1 MIPHSYKTYFAI
13 ILLLVLSHSSG
24 SLKAQSQAV
33 EDNYTISED
42 SELKTGTGP
51 ILQVSFDEERAPGV
65 IDENWQILDRIE
77 NENGDSEDYPTDD
90 SGNTWT
96 ESDFDINSSNVGPWF
111 VAPVPIQTGGINAF
125 QGLDDEL
132 FGIDEAANGENLI
145 TTYLFRNKFSVDEKQ
160 AQTSDWEISYLESI
174 LKKYCG

>member
-65 IDENWQILDRIE
+65 IDENWQI
-77 NENGDSEDYPTDD
+77 
-90 SGNTWT
+90 
-96 ESDFDINSSNVGPWF
+96 
-111 VAPVPIQTGGINAF
+111 
-125 QGLDDEL
+125 
-132 FGIDEAANGENLI
+132 
-145 TTYLFRNKFSVDEKQ
+145 
-160 AQTSDWEISYLESI
+160 
-174 LKKYCG
+174 

>member
-1 MIPHSYKTYFAI
+1 MIPHYFKTYFAI
-13 ILLLVLSHSSG
+13 ILLLVLSHPSA
-24 SLKAQSQAV
+24 SLKAQSRAV

-51 ILQVSFDEERAPGV
+51 IFQVSFDEERAPGV

-90 SGNTWT
+90 SGNAWT

-125 QGLDDEL
+125 QGLEDEL
-132 FGIDEAANGENLI
+132 IK
-145 TTYLFRNKFSVDEKQ
+145 TVSVKLEFEKDLNNSTV
-160 AQTSDWEISYLESI
+160 AFMRLVVES
-174 LKKYCG
+174 K